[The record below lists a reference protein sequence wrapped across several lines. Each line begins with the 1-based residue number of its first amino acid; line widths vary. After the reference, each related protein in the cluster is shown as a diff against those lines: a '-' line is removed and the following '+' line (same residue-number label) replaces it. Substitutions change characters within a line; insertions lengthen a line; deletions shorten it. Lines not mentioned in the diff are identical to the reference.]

1 MFIFCEQSSLG
12 SVCSSVSGGYWTRTV
27 CNKSEK
33 ENKKKCKQKSIQ
45 FQTCFLNSEL
55 KNEMFFKVKNG

>member
-33 ENKKKCKQKSIQ
+33 ENKKKCKQKS
-45 FQTCFLNSEL
+45 TN
-55 KNEMFFKVKNG
+55 FKLVF